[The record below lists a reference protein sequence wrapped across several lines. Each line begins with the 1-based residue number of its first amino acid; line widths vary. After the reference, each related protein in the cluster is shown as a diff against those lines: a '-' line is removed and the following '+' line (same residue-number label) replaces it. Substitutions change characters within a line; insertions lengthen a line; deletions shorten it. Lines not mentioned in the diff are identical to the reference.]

1 MHSNISVINVH
12 STQKVLTVEICG
24 KLFGPGLMRRD
35 PTLGTPRTQEMS
47 ACSACAGDYEDP
59 DRSPWANDGGEV
71 EDVRA
76 ARAEGEEFPAG
87 S

>member
-1 MHSNISVINVH
+1 M
-12 STQKVLTVEICG
+12 EICG

-35 PTLGTPRTQEMS
+35 PAAGVPRGSLEMS

-59 DRSPWANDGGEV
+59 DRTVWVNDRTDL
-71 EDVRA
+71 EDTGA
-76 ARAEGEEFPAG
+76 TRAEEDEFPAE